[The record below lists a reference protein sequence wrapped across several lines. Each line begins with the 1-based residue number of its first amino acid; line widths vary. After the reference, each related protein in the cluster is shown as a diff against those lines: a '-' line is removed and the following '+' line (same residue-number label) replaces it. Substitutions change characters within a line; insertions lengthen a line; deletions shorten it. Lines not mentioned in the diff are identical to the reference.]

1 MAKTLVV
8 SDEYKLH
15 IDLFIVYER
24 AQRMACTMLL
34 QFNAIWALCCVSIH
48 CIKCRF
54 RGICVWMLNVE
65 CVRLVPF
72 IPIYYPLWRD
82 IMNKIINEFELHSIE
97 RTQLDRWPAFSR
109 RFFTT
114 EESYMGLVIVPA
126 CIFALC
132 VAVVVVDVEVCV
144 CVFFF
149 VSFLSV
155 GMPVHKFSFRLFT
168 IVSFK
173 LFKVLMYC

>member
-1 MAKTLVV
+1 MYNV
-8 SDEYKLH
+8 
-15 IDLFIVYER
+15 I
-24 AQRMACTMLL
+24 L
-34 QFNAIWALCCVSIH
+34 QFNAIWALCCLSIH

-65 CVRLVPF
+65 YVRLVPF

-97 RTQLDRWPAFSR
+97 QTQLDRWPAFSR

-114 EESYMGLVIVPA
+114 EESYMGIVFVPA

-132 VAVVVVDVEVCV
+132 VAVVVVDVGVCV
-144 CVFFF
+144 CVCFLFRF
-149 VSFLSV
+149 YPLECQYTNSVLDYLQSFRSSSLKCWCAVKCTENVAARSIHSFLN
-155 GMPVHKFSFRLFT
+155 
-168 IVSFK
+168 
-173 LFKVLMYC
+173 